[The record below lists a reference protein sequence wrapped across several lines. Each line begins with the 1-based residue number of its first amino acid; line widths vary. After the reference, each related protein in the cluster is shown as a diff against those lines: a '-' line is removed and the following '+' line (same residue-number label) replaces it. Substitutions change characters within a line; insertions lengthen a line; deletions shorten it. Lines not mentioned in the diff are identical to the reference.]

1 MSTVEKGTAFEKR
14 VHEHLITLLQTGE
27 LGISGNLYKVHHQ
40 KEFYSEFRKANI
52 KFDLAIEFYR
62 KEGVT
67 PNFYILVECKD
78 YGSRVPASDLE
89 EFFSKARQVIHAN
102 FKCMVFTTNSL
113 QETAFN
119 YALST
124 GMAVVRILDDDSRSW
139 ILERTN
145 KHLTTSSQNSVAI
158 NVSTALTNEYC
169 VTTRN
174 DTFGMYNFKSFLSIK
189 DIFTEV
195 LNDFNVEP
203 ESDLLNERAV

>member
-1 MSTVEKGTAFEKR
+1 MSTFEKGTAFEKR
-14 VHEHLITLLQTGE
+14 VHEHLIQLLQTGE
-27 LGISGNLYKVHHQ
+27 LGISGNLYKVYHQ

-52 KFDLAIEFYR
+52 KFDLVIEFYR

-89 EFFSKARQVIHAN
+89 EFFSKARQVLHAN

-119 YALST
+119 YAVST
-124 GMAVVRILDDDSRSW
+124 GMAVVRILDDDSLSW
-139 ILERTN
+139 IVERTN
-145 KHLTTSSQNSVAI
+145 KHLTTSVQNSVAI
-158 NVSTALTNEYC
+158 NVSTALTNEYY

-174 DTFGMYNFKSFLSIK
+174 DTFGTYNFKSFLSVK

-195 LNDFNVEP
+195 LKD
-203 ESDLLNERAV
+203 LNEESKIDVLDQNG